1 MNNGPK
7 AVFFGG
13 DVGTWGA
20 NPWIIHN
27 KNSVSTA
34 YGDGHVKMASRTQLK
49 EQTNKSVK
57 IRAFRRRP
65 AVSGELSK
73 IITFLLRKFTS

>member
-34 YGDGHVKMASRTQLK
+34 YGDGHVQMASRTQLK
-49 EQTNKSVK
+49 
-57 IRAFRRRP
+57 
-65 AVSGELSK
+65 
-73 IITFLLRKFTS
+73 